1 MNNEKFEREGKTTK
15 DNKGNCQ
22 CHLSAQ
28 GTGWVVVHKS
38 SADGTTKLNL
48 SKRSPWPWLLS
59 SPLWILLMPPYLHL
73 QAAATRAQ
81 ILETNLLLVGSFWP
95 RLKMDN
101 QQTTSTHMP
110 PPPLTHLLYHLHD
123 FKSTSYFVVTC
134 ISPNYHLMCQW
145 FFQVTSKC
153 LNEVQKAKKPKKL
166 IFSSDLPK
174 CIVPHFAQVPYQI
187 NEISSTSSD
196 KDSRGHFREN
206 KK

>member
-22 CHLSAQ
+22 YHLSAQ

-145 FFQVTSKC
+145 FFQVTGKC
-153 LNEVQKAKKPKKL
+153 LNEVQKAKKQKKL

>member
-1 MNNEKFEREGKTTK
+1 
-15 DNKGNCQ
+15 
-22 CHLSAQ
+22 
-28 GTGWVVVHKS
+28 
-38 SADGTTKLNL
+38 
-48 SKRSPWPWLLS
+48 
-59 SPLWILLMPPYLHL
+59 MPPKCARDRVGGSSQVFCRWHHQIKLIKKEPL
-73 QAAATRAQ
+73 DLATIITSLDSSNAALFTSPGGNPRRAQ
-81 ILETNLLLVGSFWP
+81 ILETKLLLVGSFWP

-145 FFQVTSKC
+145 FFQVTGNC
-153 LNEVQKAKKPKKL
+153 LNEVQKAKKQKKL

-196 KDSRGHFREN
+196 KDSRGHFGEN

>member
-1 MNNEKFEREGKTTK
+1 
-15 DNKGNCQ
+15 
-22 CHLSAQ
+22 
-28 GTGWVVVHKS
+28 
-38 SADGTTKLNL
+38 
-48 SKRSPWPWLLS
+48 
-59 SPLWILLMPPYLHL
+59 MPPKCARDRVGGSSQVFCRWHHQIKLIKKEPL
-73 QAAATRAQ
+73 DLATIITSLDSSNAALFTSPGGGNPRPNFRDQ
-81 ILETNLLLVGSFWP
+81 PTPSRFILAKIENGQPTNHFNSHAPSTFNSF
-95 RLKMDN
+95 
-101 QQTTSTHMP
+101 TIP
-110 PPPLTHLLYHLHD
+110 PSW
-123 FKSTSYFVVTC
+123 FYFVVTC

-145 FFQVTSKC
+145 FFQVTGKC

>member
-1 MNNEKFEREGKTTK
+1 MPPKCARDRVG
-15 DNKGNCQ
+15 G
-22 CHLSAQ
+22 
-28 GTGWVVVHKS
+28 S
-38 SADGTTKLNL
+38 SQVFCRWHHQIKLIKKEPL
-48 SKRSPWPWLLS
+48 DLATIS

-73 QAAATRAQ
+73 QAATRAQ

-134 ISPNYHLMCQW
+134 ISPKYHLMCQW
-145 FFQVTSKC
+145 FFQVTDKC
-153 LNEVQKAKKPKKL
+153 LNEVQKAKKPKKKL

>member
-48 SKRSPWPWLLS
+48 SKRSPWTWLLS

-73 QAAATRAQ
+73 PRPNFRDQPTPSRF
-81 ILETNLLLVGSFWP
+81 ILAKIENGQPTNHFNSHAPSTFNSF
-95 RLKMDN
+95 
-101 QQTTSTHMP
+101 TIP
-110 PPPLTHLLYHLHD
+110 PSW
-123 FKSTSYFVVTC
+123 FYFVVTC

-145 FFQVTSKC
+145 FFQVTGKC